1 MKAPKPYYDVVTT
14 YICFINDFDFSA
26 IDIQI
31 LPVQMPQEF
40 QEEEEPKE
48 SQMDQ
53 SI

>member
-1 MKAPKPYYDVVTT
+1 MKIFWQLLRKCLHIKV
-14 YICFINDFDFSA
+14 FKDFPFPT
-26 IDIQI
+26 DIQI
-31 LPVQMPQEF
+31 LPFKMSQKF